1 MGGLGSVATL
11 LQEAHQG
18 LLQTCFPGL
27 CTGPG
32 TQDLLPA
39 ARASGSLFF
48 AAAFLR
54 VSGQC
59 WGLQGVTKLFTFWM
73 LQSDI
78 QL

>member
-1 MGGLGSVATL
+1 MM
-11 LQEAHQG
+11 LQEVHQG
-18 LLQTCFPGL
+18 LLQTCVPGL
-27 CTGPG
+27 STGPG
-32 TQDLLPA
+32 THLLHA

-59 WGLQGVTKLFTFWM
+59 WELQGVTKPFTFWR
-73 LQSDI
+73 LRSDM